1 MEHDSRFQMETYVLK
16 YQSILVS
23 VENSKL
29 ASVLIYLFK
38 LHITPIMIW
47 VKQSQYKSMQTYK
60 RKTTQT

>member
-38 LHITPIMIW
+38 LHITLIMIW
-47 VKQSQYKSMQTYK
+47 VKQLQYKSMQTYK